1 MIWGETR
8 MGAEAARLMAS
19 GVWRGA
25 GVPEGDG
32 QPVLLVP
39 GFLAG
44 DGSLALMA
52 QWLRRTGHNPHGSR
66 ITTNI
71 ACSQQTV
78 RRLERR
84 VIELSERYDRPVAVI
99 GHSRGGMIG
108 RVLAVRHPECV
119 SHVVALGSPLV
130 ASMDDLHPLLRLQI
144 RGLQRVQRAA
154 GGGLIGSGCEQ
165 SWEAYK
171 FGLNPIGCCTAFWED
186 LDADVPED
194 VNFTSIYSRSDGV
207 LHWRAC
213 LDPQARHVEVS
224 SSHCGMA
231 MSAPVYREVATALS
245 LGTRRAASEPAA
257 AATAPLSPA
266 VALG

>member
-1 MIWGETR
+1 MIWAETR

-25 GVPEGDG
+25 GVPDGDG

-44 DGSLALMA
+44 DGSLAVLA
-52 QWLRRTGHNPHGSR
+52 QWLKRNGYKPHGSR

-84 VIELSERYDRPVAVI
+84 VIELSDRYERPVAVI

-119 SHVVALGSPLV
+119 TNVVALGSPLV

-154 GGGLIGSGCEQ
+154 GGGLIGSECEQ

-171 FGLNPIGCCTAFWED
+171 FGLDPMGCCTAFWED
-186 LDADVPED
+186 LDADVPDD
-194 VNFTSIYSRSDGV
+194 VTFTSIYSRSDGV

-231 MSAPVYREVATALS
+231 VNPAVYREISTALAH
-245 LGTRRAASEPAA
+245 GRPIAAGEPGAVAQGLAA
-257 AATAPLSPA
+257 RA
-266 VALG
+266 VALA

>member
-1 MIWGETR
+1 MIWAETR
-8 MGAEAARLMAS
+8 MGAEAARLMTS
-19 GVWRGA
+19 GVWRGK
-25 GVPEGDG
+25 GVPHGDG
-32 QPVLLVP
+32 RPVLLVP

-44 DGSLALMA
+44 DGSLGVLA
-52 QWLRRTGHNPHGSR
+52 QWLRRTGHRPHGSR

-84 VIELSERYDRPVAVI
+84 VVELRERYERPVAVI

-154 GGGLIGSGCEQ
+154 GGGLIGTGCEQ

-171 FGLNPIGCCTAFWED
+171 FGLDPMGCCTAFWED
-186 LDADVPED
+186 LDADVPDD
-194 VNFTSIYSRSDGV
+194 VSFTSIYSRSDGV

-231 MSAPVYREVATALS
+231 VNPAVFREIGTALS
-245 LGTRRAASEPAA
+245 LGMPAA
-257 AATAPLSPA
+257 ATQPAAPAQGALTPA
-266 VALG
+266 VALA